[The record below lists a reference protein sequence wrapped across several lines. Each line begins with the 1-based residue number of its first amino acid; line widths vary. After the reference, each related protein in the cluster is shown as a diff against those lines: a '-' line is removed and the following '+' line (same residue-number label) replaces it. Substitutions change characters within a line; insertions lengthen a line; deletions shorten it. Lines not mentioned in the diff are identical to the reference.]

1 MCRGLRGEV
10 ERKLR
15 GVEDFQMAE
24 EVMAKVE
31 MEEVEDLQMAEVEMG
46 KVEMAEVEDLQ
57 MAEVEMGKR
66 KRWEN
71 EAMRGERRRKGIA
84 AGKRKAPLLRSLDLL
99 ISRRFQ

>member
-15 GVEDFQMAE
+15 GVED
-24 EVMAKVE
+24 
-31 MEEVEDLQMAEVEMG
+31 LQMAEQ
-46 KVEMAEVEDLQ
+46 VEMAEVEDLQ

-84 AGKRKAPLLRSLDLL
+84 AGRQKAPLLRSLDIYWQEILGTCWHSFL
-99 ISRRFQ
+99 GGRGLH